1 MTADAFLASL
11 TGRRDAL
18 EQVEGWLAAEAVDPC
33 HSREDVA
40 KVANYRVQLMR
51 KGRSA

>member
-1 MTADAFLASL
+1 MTADAFLSSL

-18 EQVEGWLAAEAVDPC
+18 EQLDGWLWGERVDPR

-40 KVANYRVQLMR
+40 KVATHRAQLM
-51 KGRSA
+51 KDAA